1 MNKLLMPYEKGAL
14 QLKNHLVM
22 APMTRSRA
30 INNLPNSL
38 MATYYAQRNGAGLII
53 TEGTAPSPNA
63 LGYSRIPGIFS
74 KEQTMAWKEITAAVH
89 AGGSRIFLQLMHTG
103 RIGHPANLPAG
114 ARLVG
119 PSTIKA
125 AGEIWTDSLGLQPY
139 PTPEML
145 SGQEIPSLIAEFVT
159 AAQNAI
165 EAGFDGVEL
174 HGANGYLVEQF
185 LNPHV
190 NNRTDEW
197 GGSVENRARLAIRIL
212 QEMAAAIGAEK
223 VGIRFSPFSTLG
235 DLPAYDEQE
244 VSATY
249 ALLATELNKLNI
261 AYLHLGISAIIP
273 QQTLDAIRSGFAGT
287 IILCNGLT
295 PETAEAALNEGFADL
310 VAFGRAFLA
319 NPDLD
324 RRIAENAELNQPDY
338 NTLYTPGPEGYTDY
352 ASL

>member
-1 MNKLLMPYEKGAL
+1 
-14 QLKNHLVM
+14 M

-30 INNLPNSL
+30 INNLPNEL
-38 MATYYAQRNGAGLII
+38 MVAYYAQRSGAGLII

-74 KEQTMAWKEITAAVH
+74 KEQTDAWKSITDAVH
-89 AGGSRIFLQLMHTG
+89 AAGSKIFLQLMHTG

-125 AGEIWTDSLGLQPY
+125 AGEIWTDTSGNQPY
-139 PTPEML
+139 PEPEALTGEDVEMV
-145 SGQEIPSLIAEFVT
+145 IAEHVS
-159 AAQNAI
+159 AARNAI
-165 EAGFDGVEL
+165 AAGFDGVEL

-190 NNRTDEW
+190 NNRTDAW
-197 GGSVENRARLAIRIL
+197 GGSVENRAGFAISIV
-212 QEMAAAIGAEK
+212 QKMADAIGADK
-223 VGIRFSPFSTLG
+223 VGVRFSPYSTLG
-235 DLPAYDEQE
+235 DLQPYDEQE
-244 VSATY
+244 VHETY
-249 ALLATELNKLNI
+249 ALLARELNKINI
-261 AYLHLGISAIIP
+261 AYLHIGVSAIIP
-273 QQTLDAIRSGFAGT
+273 QKTFDAIRNGFHGT

-295 PETAEAALNEGFADL
+295 PETAAAALNAGFADL

-324 RRIAENAELNQPDY
+324 KRIAKGSILNQPDFT
-338 NTLYTPGPEGYTDY
+338 TLYTPGPVGYTDY
-352 ASL
+352 SLL